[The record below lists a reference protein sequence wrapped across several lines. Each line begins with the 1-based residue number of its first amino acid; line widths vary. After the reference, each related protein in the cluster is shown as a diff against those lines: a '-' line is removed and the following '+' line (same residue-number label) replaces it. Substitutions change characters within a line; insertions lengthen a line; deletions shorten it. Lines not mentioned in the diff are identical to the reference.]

1 MRFLLAFS
9 LLFSLCGIA
18 AAHEMRPAYLE
29 LRQTSDDS
37 YDALWKV
44 PGKGVDHRLALD
56 VRFPTDAKVVTSAPR
71 SYVGAAFIDR
81 FKITRAGGLTGA
93 EIYVEGLSNTYTDAL
108 VRLERLDGTSQVTR
122 LTPSSPSMV
131 VAEVPSSFE
140 VAKTYTLLGVQ
151 HILEGIDHL
160 LFVLCLM
167 IVAGINRKLLITIT
181 GFTIAHSVTLALSTL
196 GIVNIPVPPVEA
208 VIALSIV
215 FLASEIARGNKRGL
229 TYRFPVAVSMS
240 FGLLHGFGFAAV
252 LGEIGLPQ
260 NEIPTALLFFNV
272 GVELGQILFIAALIV
287 LAFAAKKLAQLFSR
301 RPLSPVIWQPA
312 SAYMIGAV
320 ATYWTI
326 ERIVNF

>member
-1 MRFLLAFS
+1 
-9 LLFSLCGIA
+9 
-18 AAHEMRPAYLE
+18 
-29 LRQTSDDS
+29 
-37 YDALWKV
+37 
-44 PGKGVDHRLALD
+44 
-56 VRFPTDAKVVTSAPR
+56 
-71 SYVGAAFIDR
+71 
-81 FKITRAGGLTGA
+81 
-93 EIYVEGLSNTYTDAL
+93 
-108 VRLERLDGTSQVTR
+108 
-122 LTPSSPSMV
+122 
-131 VAEVPSSFE
+131 
-140 VAKTYTLLGVQ
+140 
-151 HILEGIDHL
+151 
-160 LFVLCLM
+160 M
-167 IVAGINRKLLITIT
+167 I
-181 GFTIAHSVTLALSTL
+181 L

-260 NEIPTALLFFNV
+260 NEIPTTLLFFNV